1 MAVQGDLILA
11 APDCPK
17 GLAMMVQILADGFT
31 LTEALRERALYR
43 VAHAFRRGRDHVS
56 RVVVRL
62 SDINGPRGGADKRCA
77 IEVRLRGARVITLH
91 ELDSDLYRAID
102 HAVERAR
109 RSFTR
114 RNERRRMF
122 VAPPR
127 LATPEGDAG

>member
-1 MAVQGDLILA
+1 
-11 APDCPK
+11 
-17 GLAMMVQILADGFT
+17 MMIQILADGFT
-31 LTEALRERALYR
+31 LTEGLRERALHR
-43 VAHAFRRGRDHVS
+43 VAHAFHSGRDHVS

-77 IEVRLRGARVITLH
+77 IEIRLRGARVIALC

-109 RSFTR
+109 RIFAR

-127 LATPEGDAG
+127 RAVADGALG